1 MNVILWAVV
10 GLAALVFL
18 IAVSATC
25 TALSETVEWEIRFS
39 AITGALVRIL
49 SIAASATLFAGLLIM
64 MMERG
69 GA

>member
-18 IAVSATC
+18 IAVSVTC
-25 TALSETVEWEIRFS
+25 TAFAETVEWQIRFA

-49 SIAASATLFAGLLIM
+49 SLAASATLFAGLLIAM
-64 MMERG
+64 LERG
-69 GA
+69 VA